1 VANVFLLSGRTAT
14 AVCLLTVCLMTVA
27 MLAARLKRKR
37 AAWPVALAL
46 AALGFLAAKEFAG
59 RGGWSAGLAS
69 FDRPG
74 AVREGPA
81 RQAMDEQGIRGLA
94 ERLVL
99 WECAWEIVK
108 RNPVC
113 GVGTGDVKTELIK
126 VYAEKKFG
134 KGVEAAYNPHNQYLQ
149 TAAALGLPGLAGL
162 LALALAP
169 LVRSVRRR
177 HFLFLNFLLIVGL
190 NSLTESVLEVQAGV
204 LFVALFYLLLGRE
217 GKDGSPPPG

>member
-1 VANVFLLSGRTAT
+1 MELGYAMSSEEHRPNTLVAQARRAEEVGFSFALISDHYHPWVDAQGHSPFVWSVIGGIAQVTDRLRLGTGVTCPIMRIHPAILAQAAAT
-14 AVCLLTVCLMTVA
+14 AA
-27 MLAARLKRKR
+27 DML
-37 AAWPVALAL
+37 P
-46 AALGFLAAKEFAG
+46 G
-59 RGGWSAGLAS
+59 R
-69 FDRPG
+69 FFF
-74 AVREGPA
+74 
-81 RQAMDEQGIRGLA
+81 
-94 ERLVL
+94 
-99 WECAWEIVK
+99 
-108 RNPVC
+108 
-113 GVGTGDVKTELIK
+113 GVGTGDVKAELIK

-134 KGVEAAYNPHNQYLQ
+134 QGVEAAYNPHNQYLQ